1 MYFNLKSVKLIQT
14 MAVRKIVR
22 FPDPILKTP
31 TLRVDV
37 IDQQIRQLIED
48 MFDTMYHEEGVG
60 LAANQIGEP
69 LRIMVIDTTPKKESP
84 PVKLALINPELISA
98 EGKIKYKEGCLS
110 FPGLTVE
117 VERFEKVRFRAMDP
131 NGEVKEYQLEGF
143 PAIVFQHELDHLDG
157 ITFIDRVNGLKRRL
171 ALERYAKLQRQSAR
185 G

>member
-1 MYFNLKSVKLIQT
+1 

-37 IDQQIRQLIED
+37 IDRDIVKLVED
-48 MFDTMYHEEGVG
+48 MFETMYHEEGVG

-69 LRIMVIDTTPKKESP
+69 LRIMVIDTSPKKEFP
-84 PVKLALINPELISA
+84 PVKLVLINPELL
-98 EGKIKYKEGCLS
+98 EGQGSIKYREGCLS

-117 VERFEKVRFRAMDP
+117 VDRYQKVRFRAMDLK
-131 NGEVKEYQLEGF
+131 GEIKEYELEGF

-171 ALERYAKLQRQSAR
+171 ALERYSKLQRQ
-185 G
+185 GTGG